1 MPKNFDIEE
10 REVFEKKYLKIF
22 IKDTSKIGD
31 VRSFLQGLNSV
42 KTVNITSSSSKDS
55 PPINLTIYPPRL
67 YDIKETRAEVEIALN
82 NFFDGGSL
90 DPIFEDE
97 AISAISNKAYFQI
110 IDYIIRLG
118 TDLEKFKELTKN
130 FDEERFRD
138 YFLPFLN
145 SISKHHNTTGETFNK
160 IGKTD
165 ILITDQ
171 SGKNIFIAECKI
183 WHGANE
189 ITNAIDQLL
198 ERYVTWRD
206 EKVAL
211 IVFNKSVKKFS
222 DVIERAIEAVTNHK
236 HCEKLVGQRTESSAS
251 FIFKHPDDERRKINL
266 ELILFNC
273 ID

>member
-10 REVFEKKYLKIF
+10 REVFEKKYLKVF

-31 VRSFLQGLNSV
+31 LRSFLQGLNSV

-82 NFFDGGSL
+82 NFFDGSSL
-90 DPIFEDE
+90 DPIFKDE

-145 SISKHHNTTGETFNK
+145 AISKHHNTTGETFNK

-183 WHGANE
+183 WYGANE

-236 HCEKLVGQRTESSAS
+236 HCEKLVEQRTESSVS